1 MNFFLQNITNMVTMF
16 NYNEFKKKA
25 LTNPKV
31 KSEYDVLE
39 DEFVLFDE
47 LLKARKQAGLT
58 QAEIA
63 ERMGTKAPAVARLES
78 GGGSDRHSPSLGTLR
93 RYAEAVGCDL
103 VVRLVPRH
111 S

>member
-1 MNFFLQNITNMVTMF
+1 MF

-25 LTNPKV
+25 LSNPKV
-31 KSEYDVLE
+31 KAEYDALE
-39 DEFVLFDE
+39 SEFTLFDE

-78 GGGSDRHSPSLGTLR
+78 GGGSGRHSSSLGTLR
-93 RYAEAVGCDL
+93 RYAAAVGCDL

>member
-1 MNFFLQNITNMVTMF
+1 MKSHNDMVAEWKRDPAF
-16 NYNEFKKKA
+16 
-25 LTNPKV
+25 

-39 DEFVLFDE
+39 DEFTLFDE

>member
-1 MNFFLQNITNMVTMF
+1 MKSHNDMVA
-16 NYNEFKKKA
+16 EWKRDPAFK
-25 LTNPKV
+25 T
-31 KSEYDVLE
+31 EYDALE
-39 DEFVLFDE
+39 AEFTLFDE

-93 RYAEAVGCDL
+93 RYADAVGCDL